1 MIPDLARFGHGRQ
14 LTDGQWL
21 ILSVVQRATPGGR
34 EVSSRGGTFSSTLV
48 A

>member
-1 MIPDLARFGHGRQ
+1 
-14 LTDGQWL
+14 
-21 ILSVVQRATPGGR
+21 LSVVQRATPGGR